1 MKSDQII
8 LILVTAPR
16 SNLFAIEKRTEIR
29 QNCNS
34 WQIAIHRIRHT
45 YDGTC
50 RNSTNIRSRGFVRT
64 CQAELLDEDDPPIG
78 QERIRV
84 RHPDGRLEELRL
96 HDYERLYALPGV
108 YEQIVSER
116 LGCRSPQEVAALLA
130 ETVDAVGWER
140 ARVRAVDIAAGNG
153 ISGEALSAVGLYPVL
168 GSDLVPAARAAALRD
183 RPGVYS
189 RYLTLDLLSL
199 RDAER
204 AAIRALHANALS
216 CVAPVGEHSV
226 PPPALAA
233 AAALLEP
240 DALVAYLHDVDLV
253 DTDPVTADLWGD
265 GVDATELARRR
276 YVHRR
281 TVSGAPYHME
291 AVVWRVRRR

>member
-1 MKSDQII
+1 
-8 LILVTAPR
+8 
-16 SNLFAIEKRTEIR
+16 
-29 QNCNS
+29 
-34 WQIAIHRIRHT
+34 
-45 YDGTC
+45 
-50 RNSTNIRSRGFVRT
+50 VRT
-64 CQAELLDEDDPPIG
+64 YQAELVDEEDPPIG

-116 LGCRSPQEVAALLA
+116 LGCRSPQEVAAVLA
-130 ETVDAVGWER
+130 ETVEAVGWDR
-140 ARVRAVDIAAGNG
+140 ARVRVVDIAAGNG
-153 ISGEALSAVGLYPVL
+153 ISGEALAAVGLHPVL

-183 RPGVYS
+183 RPGVYD

-199 RDAER
+199 TEAER
-204 AAIRALHANALS
+204 AAIRELHANVLT
-216 CVAPVGEHSV
+216 CVAPVDGRSV
-226 PPPALAA
+226 PPRALAA

-240 DALVAYLHDVDLV
+240 DALVAYLHDVDFIAA
-253 DTDPVTADLWGD
+253 DAVTAELWGD
-265 GVDATELARRR
+265 DVNAEELARRR

-291 AVVWRVRRR
+291 AVVWRLRRGEAQAE